1 MGTSNEQKMGF
12 YYQQQPQGFYYNQ
25 PQQGF
30 YYNQQPKGFYYNQQP
45 GFYYEQQQPQGFY
58 YEEEQPQGFYYD
70 QEDKK
75 RRKKKGRKQ
84 QEDNAA
90 VNFAAAW
97 KESEVAKAVMEAAKK
112 AATAKVSAVMIANNH
127 KPGATENRILAQISA
142 ERIAYEAAEIF
153 MNSTAPDDKIS
164 TKQIQNKL
172 FAICKKAIDES

>member
-1 MGTSNEQKMGF
+1 MGSNEQKMGF

-58 YEEEQPQGFYYD
+58 YEEE
-70 QEDKK
+70 DKK

-97 KESEVAKAVMEAAKK
+97 KESEVAKTVMEAAKK